1 MRQSGWGYAERGSTP
16 RVYRGQ
22 PAAAMQGCGAEAARS
37 DLEKNQKL
45 RPLGVVIKR
54 VTSGRRPGPSTDRP
68 GPGES
73 VTCSGLGFLPLVT
86 GIGRTERSNGGDSL
100 ALGKHRGKS
109 ADSSRGS
116 PFRNADEHLTL
127 LKCPSPR
134 AVRFHPPLPNL
145 QHHYDQGLSPPVPPA
160 LDVRGPFSSILVDL
174 EGGRGRHVPSS
185 HWEPQ
190 SAQRDRHPASSSPST
205 PLRPTSQSAASDCE
219 ELKGSSI

>member
-22 PAAAMQGCGAEAARS
+22 LAAAMQGCGAEAARS

-45 RPLGVVIKR
+45 RPFGVVIKR
-54 VTSGRRPGPSTDRP
+54 ATSGRRPGPSTDRP

-73 VTCSGLGFLPLVT
+73 VTCSGLSFLPLVT
-86 GIGRTERSNGGDSL
+86 GVGRTERSNGGDSL

-134 AVRFHPPLPNL
+134 AVRFHPPLPKPSASLRSRLVPTCAPCPRREGTFL
-145 QHHYDQGLSPPVPPA
+145 QHSG
-160 LDVRGPFSSILVDL
+160 GP
-174 EGGRGRHVPSS
+174 GGREGPARPLIPLGTPVRPERPSS
-185 HWEPQ
+185 CFLL
-190 SAQRDRHPASSSPST
+190 AFHPT
-205 PLRPTSQSAASDCE
+205 PTHVTERSLR
-219 ELKGSSI
+219 L